1 MHATLVALLV
11 GGLLIPGDGFK
22 SETSRRNDM
31 VESVDGVKQVIAH
44 RGASIERPECTK
56 AAIERAIQI
65 GATAV
70 EVDIR
75 STKDGALVIMH
86 DSTVDRT
93 TNGSGKVNEMTLA
106 EIRELDAGSWFHRR
120 YHSQKVPAL
129 REVLEL
135 CKGRIDVVLD
145 LKEDSGE
152 YRQHVVSEVKRHG
165 DPSQMIIGV
174 RSIEHIKTFGELL
187 PEAKL
192 LGLISHPREIED
204 FVENGV
210 KMIRLWPKWFDEFEE
225 DLVQRVRVAGAT
237 IHLNGTVGEIEE
249 TYALLKHLPV
259 SLSSDDPKQLHRSLR
274 KIRQGVKTFSP

>member
-1 MHATLVALLV
+1 MNRTLVALVVGILLV
-11 GGLLIPGDGFK
+11 PVDRLESDAI
-22 SETSRRNDM
+22 RRNSM
-31 VESVDGVKQVIAH
+31 MEFVDGVKQVIAH
-44 RGASIERPECTK
+44 RGASTERPECTQ
-56 AAIERAIQI
+56 AAIERAIQT

-93 TNGSGKVNEMTLA
+93 TNGVGKVGEMTLA

-120 YHSQKVPAL
+120 YRWQKVPTL
-129 REVLEL
+129 REVLER

-145 LKEDSGE
+145 LKEDSDE
-152 YRQHVVSEVKRHG
+152 YRQQVVVEVKKYG
-165 DPSQMIIGV
+165 DSSQMIIGV
-174 RSIEHIKTFGELL
+174 RSMEHIKTFSELL

-192 LGLISHPREIED
+192 LGLISHPREIEE

-225 DLVQRVRVAGAT
+225 DLVQRVRKAGAS
-237 IHLNGTVGEIEE
+237 IHLNGTLGEIEE
-249 TYALLKHLPV
+249 TYALLKHSPV
-259 SLSSDDPKQLHRSLR
+259 SLSSDNPKQLNRSLR
-274 KIRQGVKTFSP
+274 RIKYGVSPTLP